1 MATTSDQPQSETKP
15 FRREDLAVFNENRMK
30 LGLFGTNCSRG
41 TMMTGAPSGF
51 EVTWEHTKQVAQT
64 ADRMGL
70 ELLMPIA
77 RWRGL
82 GGSTDYNGVCYET
95 VTWAAALS
103 QVTEQIVLFASTHV
117 PTKHPI
123 VAAKEIVTAEH
134 AAGGR
139 LGLNTVMGWFTP
151 EMDMFGGRQR
161 EHDDRYRMGAEWIEI
176 CQKLWREETF
186 DWDSEYFHLHQAQA
200 HPGTLS
206 RPHPVLVSAGNSPAG
221 QAFSAKHCD
230 FNVITFG
237 TFDEAR
243 QISRNVRRMARE
255 EYGRDTGIL
264 TYGYLICRET
274 EQEARKARDL
284 MMEHADW
291 GAANNVLS
299 VLGVYDEPYG
309 TQAESMQERF
319 ILGWG
324 GYPFVGSPE
333 QVTET
338 FRQASEAG
346 IDGVLF
352 GLLDYAEEL
361 EYLDRALLP
370 LMREAGLRVT

>member
-51 EVTWEHTKQVAQT
+51 EVTWEHTKRVAQT

-284 MMEHADW
+284 MMQHADW

-361 EYLDRALLP
+361 EYLDQALLP